1 MAHFLSSL
9 RGRAALLY
17 VLTLVVVAAAT
28 AGVMLLLGNIAQRK
42 QEAQQHAFRVV
53 ELNEDTVD
61 PAIWGKNYPLQYD
74 GYLRTVDT
82 AQTKHGGSEAFQ
94 KLDED
99 PRWREIFSGYAF
111 SIDYREERGHAYMLT
126 DQRETQRVQVVKQY
140 GNCLQ
145 CHGAVLP
152 AYRQK
157 GIEAGVPNDEA
168 HRQEAIM
175 RGFEIVNTM
184 AYSDATKL
192 VAHPVTCLDCHDPNS
207 MQLRVT
213 RPGFLEGIN
222 ALAQSNDPVPHL
234 PSIERWR
241 ASGRVGTYDPNTM
254 ATRLE
259 MRSFV
264 CGQCHVEYYFKP
276 EQDKRRLTYPWHN
289 GLKVEQIE
297 QYYDQVGWKDWTH
310 KISGALALKA
320 QHPEFEM
327 WSQGIHARSGV
338 ACADCHMPYER
349 VGAVKV
355 SDHHVRSPLLNINNA
370 CQTCH
375 NVDEAELQARVEVIQ
390 DRTQA
395 LMIRAEEA
403 VVALIQDIAKAQA
416 AGLTDQQLK
425 AARDLQRKAQWRL
438 DFVAA
443 ENSLGFHADQE
454 AARMLGEAID
464 YARQGQLALAGQ
476 GASASVCLGC
486 HDALALA
493 RQPD

>member
-1 MAHFLSSL
+1 MRRLSFL
-9 RGRAALLY
+9 RDRPQLLY
-17 VLTLVVVAAAT
+17 ILTIVVVAAAT
-28 AGVMLLLGNIAQRK
+28 AGLMWLFGNINQRQ

-53 ELNEDTVD
+53 EVNEDTID

-74 GYLRTVDT
+74 SYQRTVDV
-82 AQTKHGGSEAFQ
+82 QRTKHGGSEAFQ
-94 KLDED
+94 RLDED
-99 PRWREIFSGYAF
+99 PRWREIFNGYAF

-126 DQRETQRVQVVKQY
+126 DQRETQRVQVVKQF
-140 GNCLQ
+140 GNCLH

-157 GIEAGVPNDEA
+157 GLEAGVPSDEA
-168 HRQEAIM
+168 HRVEAIL

-184 AYSDATKL
+184 PYSEATRL
-192 VAHPVTCLDCHDPNS
+192 VAHPVTCADCHNPDT

-213 RPGFLEGIN
+213 RPGFLEGIQ
-222 ALAQSNDPVPHL
+222 ALAQSSDPVPHL

-241 ASGRVGTYDPNTM
+241 SDGRVGTYDPNTM

-276 EQDKRRLTYPWHN
+276 EQNQRRLTYPWLK
-289 GLKVEQIE
+289 GLKLEQIE
-297 QYYDQVGWKDWTH
+297 EYYDEVGWKDWTH
-310 KISGALALKA
+310 KTSGAPALKA
-320 QHPEFEM
+320 QHPEFEL

-355 SDHHVRSPLLNINNA
+355 SDHWVRSPVLNINNA

-375 NVDEAELQARVEVIQ
+375 HFSEEELRSRVEGIQ
-390 DRTQA
+390 DRTRA
-395 LMIRAEEA
+395 LMVRAEEA
-403 VVALIQDIAKAQA
+403 VVALIKDLEAAIA
-416 AGLTDQQLK
+416 AGLTDEQLK

-438 DFVAA
+438 DFIAA

-454 AARMLGEAID
+454 AARILGEAID
-464 YARQGQLALAGQ
+464 YARQGQLDLAKQ
-476 GASASVCLGC
+476 GAPISMCLGC
-486 HDALALA
+486 HPPPAIA
-493 RQPD
+493 RLP